1 MTETPPKPEAKPAAA
16 PKTPELVV
24 APGPH
29 VASGT
34 LTTRRMMFD
43 VVGAVL
49 PVALIE
55 IAMFRHASAFKLLL
69 AIATCMGAEGMF
81 QAMRGRRATLG
92 DGSALLTGLILGL
105 SFPPNTA
112 WHIIFVASLVA
123 IGLGKMAYGGLGQN
137 IFNPAMVGRA
147 FAIVAFPA
155 ALGAAAYVPVV
166 DGVSMAT
173 PLSAFKAE
181 GVIPPLAP
189 LFAGIGQSGYG
200 TSSALA
206 SVIGGLYLC
215 VRRAASWEIP
225 AAMIG
230 TAALLA
236 GVIQL
241 LGVSGG
247 WTVLHELSGGALIF
261 GAFFIATDPVSS
273 PLTPRGKLIF
283 GAGIG
288 ALVIVIR
295 KLTGYPE
302 GVMFAVLIMNAF
314 TPLINR
320 WTVPTPLGG
329 PMPVKKA

>member
-1 MTETPPKPEAKPAAA
+1 MTEITPKPEAKPAA
-16 PKTPELVV
+16 PKPPALVV

-29 VASGT
+29 IGSAT
-34 LTTRRMMFD
+34 LTTRRMMYD
-43 VVGAVL
+43 VIGAIM

-55 IAMFRHASAFKLLL
+55 IAIFRHASAFKLLL
-69 AIATCMGAEGMF
+69 AVATCMGAEAMV
-81 QAMRGRRATLG
+81 QAMRGRPATLW
-92 DGSALLTGLILGL
+92 DGSAFLTGLILAL

-112 WHIIFVASLVA
+112 WHIVFVASLVA

-155 ALGAAAYVPVV
+155 ALGAAAYVPAV
-166 DGVSMAT
+166 DGVTMAT

-181 GVIPPLAP
+181 GIIPPLAP
-189 LFAGIGQSGYG
+189 LFAGVGQSGFG

-206 SVIGGLYLC
+206 SIIGGTYLC

-225 AAMIG
+225 VSMIG
-230 TAALLA
+230 VAALFALA
-236 GVIQL
+236 IQL

-288 ALVIVIR
+288 ALVILIR

-302 GVMFAVLIMNAF
+302 GVMFAVLIMNAMV
-314 TPLINR
+314 PLINR
-320 WTVPTPLGG
+320 WTIPTPLGG
-329 PMPVKKA
+329 PMRKT

>member
-1 MTETPPKPEAKPAAA
+1 MTDVATKPDAKPAPPKPQP
-16 PKTPELVV
+16 LVV

-29 VASGT
+29 IKSGT

-43 VVGAVL
+43 VIGAIM
-49 PVALIE
+49 PIAIIE
-55 IAMFRHASAFKLLL
+55 IAMFHHASAFKLLL
-69 AIATCMGAEGMF
+69 AVATCMGLEAMF
-81 QAMRGRRATLG
+81 QALRGRPATLG
-92 DGSALLTGLILGL
+92 DGSAILTGIILSL

-112 WHIIFVASLVA
+112 WHIVFVASLVA

-155 ALGAAAYVPVV
+155 ALGAAAYVPAV
-166 DGVSMAT
+166 DGVTMAT

-181 GVIPPLAP
+181 GIIPPLAP
-189 LFAGIGQSGYG
+189 LFAGVGQGGFG

-215 VRRAASWEIP
+215 ARRAASWEIP
-225 AAMIG
+225 FAMIG

-236 GVIQL
+236 LAIQL

-273 PLTPRGKLIF
+273 PLTPRGKLLF

-320 WTVPTPLGG
+320 WTIPAPLGG
-329 PMPVKKA
+329 PMPVKKT